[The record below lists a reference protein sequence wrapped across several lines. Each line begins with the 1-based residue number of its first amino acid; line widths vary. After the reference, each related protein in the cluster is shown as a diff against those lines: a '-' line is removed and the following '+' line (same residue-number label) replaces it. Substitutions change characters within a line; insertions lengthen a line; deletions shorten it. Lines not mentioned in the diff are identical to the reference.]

1 MRWLAYCLMTVSLAV
16 AVFMNA
22 GVTPRQWE
30 WCALGVAI
38 AAWIAVWSASKR
50 ELRLRKVT
58 AGLSAMALLLG
69 WMIFQIVPLP
79 PAFISHLSPTH
90 WNAIAAARALT
101 GGDAGHWAALS
112 LATPATIQRLLDV
125 APAMA
130 ALVAAREM
138 GCWWSNRLW
147 IAVAPVVG
155 IAWLESLLG
164 IVQFYFMRVAGGQAA
179 PAGGTYINPD
189 HFVGLLEM
197 AFPLAVCWSIAIW
210 RQFTKSKAQRAGP
223 AFWTAFLLAIS
234 GCLLMGIIVSL
245 SRMGFISTLIAMS
258 VAIILLVGGFAYG
271 SHGGNQRVRKWLIPL
286 ALVIPLLIAVFLPTR
301 ELILRFADLTAT
313 DEMSKDTRLA
323 IWRDTRKVIRTY
335 PWTGTGLG
343 AYERGLYAQKTAAP
357 MNTVDFA
364 HSDYLQILTEL
375 GIVGATLALV
385 VAVWTGWRL
394 LSVVMKGESLNWTW
408 AVGLLG
414 ALLAMG
420 VHSLADFNLYIPANA
435 LAFAWLAGV
444 AVSPGLNKG

>member
-1 MRWLAYCLMTVSLAV
+1 MTVSLAI
-16 AVFMNA
+16 AVFMEG
-22 GVTPRQWE
+22 GVKPGQWE
-30 WCALGVAI
+30 WCALGLAI
-38 AAWIAVWSASKR
+38 AACLAVSSVSKR
-50 ELRLRKVT
+50 ELQFRKAT

-69 WMIFQIVPLP
+69 WMVFQIVPLP
-79 PAFISHLSPTH
+79 PAFIARLSPAH

-101 GGDAGHWAALS
+101 GEDAGQWAALS

-130 ALVAAREM
+130 AFIAAREM

-155 IAWLESLLG
+155 VAWLESLVG
-164 IVQFYFMRVAGGQAA
+164 IVQFYFMRVAGGSAGAA
-179 PAGGTYINPD
+179 RGTYVDPD
-189 HFVGLLEM
+189 HFAGLLEM
-197 AFPLAVCWSIAIW
+197 AFPVAVFWSIVIW
-210 RQFTKSKAQRAGP
+210 RQFSRSKTQWAGP
-223 AFWTAFLLAIS
+223 AFWTAFLLAVS
-234 GCLLMGIIVSL
+234 GCLLIGIIVSL
-245 SRMGFISTLIAMS
+245 SRMGFISTLIAMGF
-258 VAIILLVGGFAYG
+258 AILLLVASFAYG
-271 SHGGNQRVRKWLIPL
+271 NGGTRRVRKWLIPL
-286 ALVIPLLIAVFLPTR
+286 ALAIPLLIAVFLPTR

-313 DEMSKDTRLA
+313 DAMSKDTRLA

-343 AYERGLYAQKTAAP
+343 AYERGLYAEKTAAP

-364 HSDYLQILTEL
+364 HSDYLQVLTEL
-375 GIVGATLALV
+375 GVVGATLALV

-394 LSVVMKGESLNWTW
+394 LSVVMKGESSNWTW

-414 ALLAMG
+414 ALLAIG

-435 LAFAWLAGV
+435 LAFAWLGGV
-444 AVSPGLNKG
+444 AVSPGLNTGFNKG